1 MTAGL
6 AYFCPYPEHDSSGKP
21 FDFPDSAR
29 PGNRAQIKGFD
40 AYAPPYADSTS
51 PAVGE
56 YVVSLTPAA
65 GEKP

>member
-1 MTAGL
+1 MTAAL

-21 FDFPDSAR
+21 FDFPGSAR
-29 PGNRAQIKGFD
+29 SGNRAEMKGFD
-40 AYAPPYADSTS
+40 ANAQLYAGSTS

-65 GEKP
+65 GDNP